1 MILVSKYP
9 GTCTACGKS
18 YAVGDRVDWV
28 KGVRGAKHAV
38 CSAEGKE
45 IAAKVAESRA
55 TDADISV
62 PAPAGLAYLPYQR
75 AAIAYA
81 MARKNVLIADEMGLG
96 KTVQAIGIMNAMS
109 EAKTI
114 LVVCPASLKHNWRAE
129 VRKWDIHS
137 RSVGIFPRRETVT
150 IVNYEQLKK
159 ISPQAWDLLVLDEAH
174 YAKNPTAQRTQECIK
189 HAKLAKRVV
198 ALTGTPLDKPREIY
212 TLQTMLDTATWG
224 PAGVERSKEQGRFY
238 FRYCGPEKVWTGRKY
253 VTTFDGATN
262 LEELQERLRTS
273 LMVRRL
279 KSDVLTELPA
289 KRRQIVV
296 LGEQADE
303 DGFPLDE
310 SGDYQEQ
317 VDNLR
322 KSGKVAFEEISGL
335 RHEQA
340 LRKLPKCIEYLT
352 ETLENN
358 NEKVVVFAHH
368 KDVIAELETALA
380 PFGLVKIDGSTPVG
394 ERGGIVDAFQN
405 GSARVFLGSIGAAGV
420 GLTLT
425 AASRVV
431 FVELD
436 WTPKAMN
443 QAEDRC
449 HRIGQKD
456 TVLVQHLVIDGTLDA
471 KIAKMLV
478 RKQDVADSALDRTMA
493 IEAPAPAPA
502 PAILDDI
509 AFTSCT
515 CLAAPDGSNGHASWC
530 DMFMQIPA
538 MTLIDATPAA
548 PIVSRETSSKSALT
562 EAEITKIHAALRT
575 LAEACD
581 GANSKDGSGF
591 NKMDAAFGH
600 GLAMRETLT
609 EKQALAARRM
619 LRKYKRQI
627 GEV

>member
-1 MILVSKYP
+1 MIPEYVKIKNNELPDTPGVYLMKDEKGTIIYVGKATSLKRRVSSYFQRPHDARIQQMVSEIRSIDYIQKP
-9 GTCTACGKS
+9 TAIEALILEANLIKFHWPHFNVKEKDNKS
-18 YAVGDRVDWV
+18 FLY
-28 KGVRGAKHAV
+28 
-38 CSAEGKE
+38 
-45 IAAKVAESRA
+45 
-55 TDADISV
+55 
-62 PAPAGLAYLPYQR
+62 
-75 AAIAYA
+75 
-81 MARKNVLIADEMGLG
+81 
-96 KTVQAIGIMNAMS
+96 
-109 EAKTI
+109 
-114 LVVCPASLKHNWRAE
+114 LVVTNEDFPKPKLIRGTDLEDDAS
-129 VRKWDIHS
+129 
-137 RSVGIFPRRETVT
+137 
-150 IVNYEQLKK
+150 KK
-159 ISPQAWDLLVLDEAH
+159 YKAVFGPYTS
-174 YAKNPTAQRTQECIK
+174 
-189 HAKLAKRVV
+189 
-198 ALTGTPLDKPREIY
+198 GTPLDKPREIY
-212 TLQTMLDTATWG
+212 TLLTMLDTATWG

>member
-1 MILVSKYP
+1 MSVQISHAVRYAFGVVGHLTGCHEMPMTIKQTVGPDFTVPGWEDGMAGGGTGRTVRVRLGFAGGLRADVFGEENDDSRYGTQREFTRCVVTERCEPVHVEGEGPNGWPLPPHTRRRRVWTKGALPAGGWGWSLVVDETYAP
-9 GTCTACGKS
+9 GESAPAAGYS
-18 YAVGDRVDWV
+18 IDQAFESSVGPAWLAVVEAATEIPGMGSLSPRQVSDCLRAGARAMARQFAPLP
-28 KGVRGAKHAV
+28 GVRREVRRWQHWLTSGGLAEVRRRQALTVPDMDAAWDRSVYVGTGA
-38 CSAEGKE
+38 
-45 IAAKVAESRA
+45 
-55 TDADISV
+55 
-62 PAPAGLAYLPYQR
+62 AGLAQVASMLLEARRYPDAYLGRMR
-75 AAIAYA
+75 A
-81 MARKNVLIADEMGLG
+81 RLESLPDE
-96 KTVQAIGIMNAMS
+96 
-109 EAKTI
+109 
-114 LVVCPASLKHNWRAE
+114 VC
-129 VRKWDIHS
+129 
-137 RSVGIFPRRETVT
+137 
-150 IVNYEQLKK
+150 
-159 ISPQAWDLLVLDEAH
+159 
-174 YAKNPTAQRTQECIK
+174 
-189 HAKLAKRVV
+189 
-198 ALTGTPLDKPREIY
+198 
-212 TLQTMLDTATWG
+212 
-224 PAGVERSKEQGRFY
+224 
-238 FRYCGPEKVWTGRKY
+238 
-253 VTTFDGATN
+253 
-262 LEELQERLRTS
+262 
-273 LMVRRL
+273 
-279 KSDVLTELPA
+279 
-289 KRRQIVV
+289 
-296 LGEQADE
+296 
-303 DGFPLDE
+303 
-310 SGDYQEQ
+310 
-317 VDNLR
+317 
-322 KSGKVAFEEISGL
+322 
-335 RHEQA
+335 
-340 LRKLPKCIEYLT
+340 
-352 ETLENN
+352 
-358 NEKVVVFAHH
+358 
-368 KDVIAELETALA
+368 
-380 PFGLVKIDGSTPVG
+380 
-394 ERGGIVDAFQN
+394 
-405 GSARVFLGSIGAAGV
+405 AAGV